1 MSEQQSNSIDT
12 WAIVEIMGHQQC
24 AGRART
30 EAFGGVV
37 MLRVDTPELPERKRT
52 RQRWNYERR
61 ANEEYEEVAPLEPS
75 YTQWIG
81 MGSIYR
87 LTPCTEQMA
96 VEFVDRH
103 RRQPIQELN
112 VRAAVAGALPDQSE
126 NAIGDDAVV
135 DDFEDDD
142 DDFDGPPSE

>member
-1 MSEQQSNSIDT
+1 MAEQQTNSIDT

-52 RQRWNYERR
+52 RQRWSYERQ

-112 VRAAVAGALPDQSE
+112 VRPAVAALP
-126 NAIGDDAVV
+126 APDDA
-135 DDFEDDD
+135 DDLLDGNPHDDQGD
-142 DDFDGPPSE
+142 DDF